1 MTFNQTT
8 HRAHCLWQFAR
19 IFDERRPRWITSQDD
34 GFLIKFALEGRFI
47 VYAPQGYGGCHP
59 GALFCIGEGGRFC
72 QYHANASSKTMGKRK
87 MTGKKKAVE
96 SRNVIVKVSDGAI
109 ISGQVN
115 LESEEGRADRVSDLL
130 TKRKTRF
137 LVVYNAQ
144 DMKVSGEEA
153 SVVILNKDHI
163 LWVIPQD

>member
-1 MTFNQTT
+1 M
-8 HRAHCLWQFAR
+8 AA
-19 IFDERRPRWITSQDD
+19 
-34 GFLIKFALEGRFI
+34 
-47 VYAPQGYGGCHP
+47 
-59 GALFCIGEGGRFC
+59 
-72 QYHANASSKTMGKRK
+72 
-87 MTGKKKAVE
+87 KKKMVE

-130 TKRKTRF
+130 TQRKTRF
-137 LVVYNAQ
+137 LVVYNAR